1 MARMHSRRRGKSGS
15 TPPPMTDSPAWV
27 EHKKKD
33 IEALVVKLGKEGR
46 SPSLIGMRLR
56 DQYGIPNVK
65 LSTGKKITEILK
77 ENGLTSKYPEDI
89 LNLIKKAVLIGK
101 HLEEN
106 NKDYHS
112 RRGLR
117 LTEAKIRRL
126 AKYYKRKGEL
136 PEDWRY
142 DPEKAVLL
150 LR

>member
-1 MARMHSRRRGKSGS
+1 MRE
-15 TPPPMTDSPAWV
+15 SPAWV
-27 EHKKKD
+27 EYKKKD
-33 IEALVVKLGKEGR
+33 IEALVVKLGKEGL
-46 SPSLIGMRLR
+46 SPSGIGMQLR

-65 LSTGKKITEILK
+65 LSTGKKITEILE
-77 ENGLTSKYPEDI
+77 ENGLTSTYPEDI
-89 LNLIKKAVLIGK
+89 LNLIKKAVRVRRHI
-101 HLEEN
+101 EEN
-106 NKDYHS
+106 TKDYHS

-126 AKYYKRKGEL
+126 AKYYKRKGIL